1 MQQTN
6 KMIDARQRKWM
17 FCLLAILILG
27 AAFTHYQRIFL
38 GLLLG
43 STFSL
48 FMLWSLQ
55 SKITRFVNAAAK
67 KQRISGIGTFSR
79 LAAAILAVTIAH
91 RFEEYFH
98 LIGVAI
104 GIATCYIVIL
114 IDSLV
119 FKLKD

>member
-1 MQQTN
+1 MN
-6 KMIDARQRKWM
+6 DARQRKWM
-17 FCLLAILILG
+17 FCLLAIFVLG
-27 AAFTHYQRIFL
+27 AAFTPYQRIFL

-43 STFSL
+43 TAFSL

-67 KQRISGIGTFSR
+67 NQRISGIGTFSR
-79 LAAAILAVTIAH
+79 LLAAILAVVIAL

-98 LIGVAI
+98 LIGVAV

-119 FKLKD
+119 FRLKD

>member
-1 MQQTN
+1 MQQAN
-6 KMIDARQRKWM
+6 KMNDARQRKWM
-17 FCLLAILILG
+17 FCLLAIFVLG
-27 AAFTHYQRIFL
+27 AAFTPYQRIFL

-43 STFSL
+43 TAFSL

-67 KQRISGIGTFSR
+67 NQRISGIGTFSR
-79 LAAAILAVTIAH
+79 LLAAILAVVIAL

-98 LIGVAI
+98 LIGVAV

-119 FKLKD
+119 FRLKD